1 LLQINSAFIWWAEK
15 KPVINPLARHLFL
28 VEKPS
33 KTTGAIRDIL
43 SIVKRDNVM
52 PHNKRKQQL
61 THRIAMRERGPIN

>member
-1 LLQINSAFIWWAEK
+1 MGWKKSRNQSA
-15 KPVINPLARHLFL
+15 LARHSFL
-28 VEKPS
+28 VEKLS

-61 THRIAMRERGPIN
+61 THRIAMQARAN